1 MEETTTHRVKEAV
14 ASAVEKAAEDPSG
27 AYAVAEL
34 GKAYA
39 AITMAEMPAN
49 AAKEIGELFK
59 QLEEID

>member
-1 MEETTTHRVKEAV
+1 MESKTLSDRAKEAV
-14 ASAVEKAAEDPSG
+14 VTCMEHNQADPG
-27 AYAVAEL
+27 VVAEL

-49 AAKEIGELFK
+49 AAKEIGEPFK